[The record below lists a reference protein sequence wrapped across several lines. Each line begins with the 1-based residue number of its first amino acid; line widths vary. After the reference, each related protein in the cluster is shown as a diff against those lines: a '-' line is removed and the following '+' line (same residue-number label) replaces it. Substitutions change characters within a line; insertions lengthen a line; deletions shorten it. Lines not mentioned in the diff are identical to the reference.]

1 MLNEALH
8 PASTFRQILHVDM
21 DAFYVSVEE
30 VEDPSLRGKA
40 VIVGGDPTAE
50 VLWRRQVMRRA
61 SLACIQR
68 SLCVPPEGFAH
79 TPFFFMGTT
88 KSITNIR
95 GPFTPY

>member
-21 DAFYVSVEE
+21 DAFYVSVEA
-30 VEDPSLRGKA
+30 VEETSLRGKA
-40 VIVGGDPTAE
+40 VIVGGDPD
-50 VLWRRQVMRRA
+50 RRGVVAAASYEAR